1 MFSPL
6 TPAEVVTAVGR
17 AARDAARSDE
27 PASEF
32 SRGQLMSAFSV
43 SRHLGVEIAAFGPEL
58 RAFADGVAADLRA
71 SSGALARGDALQA
84 TAGELATA
92 HDAHRIG
99 DLVATALDD
108 LRGDPS
114 PAATALRAQ
123 LHTALRR
130 LADREVELLAEVIE
144 GPRPA

>member
-58 RAFADGVAADLRA
+58 RSFADTVADALRA
-71 SSGALARGDALQA
+71 SSGAVMRGDAPEA
-84 TAGELATA
+84 TAGELAKA
-92 HDAHRIG
+92 ADAHRIG
-99 DLVATALDD
+99 NLVATALDD
-108 LRGDPS
+108 LRDDPS
-114 PAATALRAQ
+114 PAATALRAR
-123 LHTALRR
+123 LHAALRG

>member
-6 TPAEVVTAVGR
+6 TTAEVVTAVGR

-43 SRHLGVEIAAFGPEL
+43 SRHLGVEIATFGPEL
-58 RAFADGVAADLRA
+58 RSFADTVAEALRA
-71 SSGALARGDALQA
+71 SSGATARGDALQV
-84 TAGELATA
+84 TAGELAA
-92 HDAHRIG
+92 AADAHRIG
-99 DLVATALDD
+99 NLVAGALDD

-114 PAATALRAQ
+114 PAATELRARLHAALRA
-123 LHTALRR
+123 
-130 LADREVELLAEVIE
+130 LADREVQLLAEVIE
-144 GPRPA
+144 GARPA

>member
-6 TPAEVVTAVGR
+6 TTAEVVTAVGR

-43 SRHLGVEIAAFGPEL
+43 SRHLGVEIATFGPEL
-58 RAFADGVAADLRA
+58 RSFAHTVADALRA
-71 SSGALARGDALQA
+71 SAGEVARGDALEA
-84 TAGELATA
+84 TAGEVAKA
-92 HDAHRIG
+92 ADAHRIG
-99 DLVATALDD
+99 NLVAAALDD
-108 LRGDPS
+108 LRGDAS
-114 PAATALRAQ
+114 AAATDLRAR
-123 LHTALRR
+123 LHAELRG

-144 GPRPA
+144 GPRSA

>member
-43 SRHLGVEIAAFGPEL
+43 SRHLGVEIATFGPEL
-58 RAFADGVAADLRA
+58 RSFADGVADALRA
-71 SSGALARGDALQA
+71 GSGALACGDALQA
-84 TAGELATA
+84 AAGELAQA
-92 HDAHRIG
+92 ADAHRIG
-99 DLVATALDD
+99 NLVAGALDD
-108 LRGDPS
+108 LRGDAS
-114 PAATALRAQ
+114 PAATELRARLHAALRA
-123 LHTALRR
+123 

-144 GPRPA
+144 APRPA